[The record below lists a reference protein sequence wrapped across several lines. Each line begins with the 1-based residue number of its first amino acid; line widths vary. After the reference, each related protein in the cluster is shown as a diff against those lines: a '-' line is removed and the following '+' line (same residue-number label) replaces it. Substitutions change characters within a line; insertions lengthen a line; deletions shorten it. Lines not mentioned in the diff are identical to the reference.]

1 MAYLHQPWFNR
12 EIVNRFTMA
21 TGAVHSQTLTVMKR
35 FSKRPQKIPI
45 TPVEVDGVKAT
56 AQTPWPF
63 EDQRVVIHPKGIHR
77 TTLQ

>member
-1 MAYLHQPWFNR
+1 MTILAYLQEWPWLPSR
-12 EIVNRFTMA
+12 EGKQMYASGSERRRWIER
-21 TGAVHSQTLTVMKR
+21 GS
-35 FSKRPQKIPI
+35 
-45 TPVEVDGVKAT
+45 VEVDGVKAT